1 MQATGSNFD
10 SAGNMIAALKAA
22 ASSNQPE
29 VTAYAGSNP
38 GSGSRSAAK
47 GSTGNLGGRRLA
59 ESLPMSQAAQ
69 SGAPAGRHLTQAS
82 GNSVDSAGNMISALK
97 AAAASEDVT
106 ASAGPGDVGT
116 GSSASR
122 VATGG
127 TRNLGGRHLAES

>member
-1 MQATGSNFD
+1 MLGAIQGVAADPQQKEALATWE
-10 SAGNMIAALKAA
+10 AAALQ
-22 ASSNQPE
+22 SLSPCLRQPK
-29 VTAYAGSNP
+29 VA
-38 GSGSRSAAK
+38 
-47 GSTGNLGGRRLA
+47 
-59 ESLPMSQAAQ
+59 
-69 SGAPAGRHLTQAS
+69 APAGRHLTQAS